1 MYILYTSGA
10 TGRPKGVQ
18 INHRAVTTFFAINH
32 AIMRFDAGDTWA
44 ITHSYAFD
52 LSVWEMWGALL
63 FGGRLVIMPTATTQS
78 PDALYNILLTHS
90 VTVLCQT
97 PSAVRQL
104 MEVRQTRDE
113 PLALRIVT
121 IALEVPLLDLSGSA
135 RADQQLAVR
144 RIAAQTA
151 QEPFDL
157 QRGPLIRTRLL
168 RLDTDRHLLLL
179 ILHHT
184 IADGW
189 SLSIVWRELA
199 ALYAAAH
206 SEQPSDLP
214 ELPIQYADVSHWQRQ
229 WLQGTVLETQLAYWR
244 KQFADRPPAL
254 ELPTDHPRPP
264 VQTFAGAVQRFK
276 LDKPLQQQLT
286 EVSRRE
292 GVTLFMTLLAAFKV
306 VLARYSGQTD
316 VVVGT
321 PIANRRHR
329 ETQAIIGFFANTLAL
344 RPPRPQPVAA

>member
-1 MYILYTSGA
+1 
-10 TGRPKGVQ
+10 
-18 INHRAVTTFFAINH
+18 
-32 AIMRFDAGDTWA
+32 
-44 ITHSYAFD
+44 
-52 LSVWEMWGALL
+52 MWGALL

-168 RLDTDRHLLLL
+168 RLDTDQHLLLL
-179 ILHHT
+179 VLHYT

-254 ELPTDHPRPP
+254 ELPTDHPRPRTDLCRRGAALQARQAAP
-264 VQTFAGAVQRFK
+264 AAIDRGQPTRRRDAIYDPACRVQGRACTLQRA
-276 LDKPLQQQLT
+276 D
-286 EVSRRE
+286 RC
-292 GVTLFMTLLAAFKV
+292 G
-306 VLARYSGQTD
+306 
-316 VVVGT
+316 
-321 PIANRRHR
+321 RRHPDR
-329 ETQAIIGFFANTLAL
+329 QPAASRNAGHHRVFRQHPGVAAPSTATRRCVRCSGGYA
-344 RPPRPQPVAA
+344 RPPWTRMHIKTCRSNTW

>member
-1 MYILYTSGA
+1 
-10 TGRPKGVQ
+10 
-18 INHRAVTTFFAINH
+18 
-32 AIMRFDAGDTWA
+32 
-44 ITHSYAFD
+44 
-52 LSVWEMWGALL
+52 MWGALL
-63 FGGRLVIMPTATTQS
+63 FGGRLVIMPIATTQS

-113 PLALRIVT
+113 PLALHIVT

-168 RLDTDRHLLLL
+168 RLDTDQHLLLL
-179 ILHHT
+179 VLHYT

-214 ELPIQYADVSHWQRQ
+214 ELPIQYADFSHWQRQ

-264 VQTFAGAVQRFK
+264 CR
-276 LDKPLQQQLT
+276 PLQARCSASSST
-286 EVSRRE
+286 SR
-292 GVTLFMTLLAAFKV
+292 
-306 VLARYSGQTD
+306 SSS
-316 VVVGT
+316 
-321 PIANRRHR
+321 N
-329 ETQAIIGFFANTLAL
+329 
-344 RPPRPQPVAA
+344 